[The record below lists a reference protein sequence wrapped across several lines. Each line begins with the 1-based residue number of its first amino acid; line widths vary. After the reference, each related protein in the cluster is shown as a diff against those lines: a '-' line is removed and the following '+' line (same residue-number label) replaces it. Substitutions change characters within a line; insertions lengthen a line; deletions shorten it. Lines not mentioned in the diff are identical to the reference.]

1 MIMHP
6 SQVQYLG
13 LPDGH
18 HTRTLNC
25 CGVASIPVVIFGGHQ
40 IWQIIFT
47 HKCVSFFFGFV
58 VFCTSI
64 TFSVHLLTVGLHS
77 MYMYMYG
84 YSTESLNTQML
95 FVHAYI

>member
-13 LPDGH
+13 LPDGQ

-47 HKCVSFFFGFV
+47 HKMCLIFLW
-58 VFCTSI
+58 FCFLYKLRKTLKI
-64 TFSVHLLTVGLHS
+64 YHTPLPGILIKWLP
-77 MYMYMYG
+77 
-84 YSTESLNTQML
+84 
-95 FVHAYI
+95 